1 MRLCVYCAKTYKVDA
16 YIINSEVTTMAKQTG
31 KIVSFKASFTELAY
45 VEQVAK
51 TRGVS
56 ISRAVRD
63 CISQCRDDSE
73 IEGQYEELNH
83 KFDSLI
89 DYIKPLAQQAVQGR

>member
-1 MRLCVYCAKTYKVDA
+1 
-16 YIINSEVTTMAKQTG
+16 MAKQTG

-51 TRGVS
+51 KRGIS

-63 CISQCRDDSE
+63 CIAQCRDDSE
-73 IEGQYEELNH
+73 IESQYESLSN
-83 KFDSLI
+83 KFDALI
-89 DYIKPLAQQAVQGR
+89 DQLKPIAECAVQGR